1 MLVEL
6 AIQDLALIERATLT
20 FGPGLNVITGETG
33 AGKSLLIDALEL
45 LLGQRGRSGMVRAG
59 ASKARV
65 EGRFVMPREG
75 YGDLVVKWL
84 GEHLPETLEDFEEE
98 GGAELELILTRA
110 LGRDGRSRAHVN
122 HRPVTQR
129 MLRELASRLV
139 EIHGQNDHQKL
150 FDPGEQM
157 RLLDTFGEVGDT
169 LAGYRERRASW
180 LELAQKLDQFETGE
194 AERLHRLDLLR
205 FQAQELAQSDP
216 SPEEKDGLTSEREVL
231 RNAGDIGRELG
242 GTVQELVESD
252 GAALDVLR
260 RAERV
265 LADWSERI
273 TELGVP
279 AEALREAVA
288 HLEDAASG
296 LVSFV
301 DGVET
306 DPARLEAV
314 ESRLSEFEQL
324 ERKYRT
330 DVHGLAQRRSEIE
343 TELATLELDAEGVEA
358 LAAEVAAARESVA
371 ESARRLGRLR
381 RGLRARLKKAV
392 EKGLGDLGLERARF
406 DVSFKKRPEG
416 ARDLESDRRR
426 FGPSGCDE
434 LEFLLAANPGE
445 SPGPLRKVASGGE
458 MARTMLALRGAL
470 AVRQSTPTLIFDEVD
485 TGVGGRLGPR
495 VGAHLRGLA
504 EHHQVLCVT
513 HLPAIAAVAHQ
524 HLRVHKEV
532 EGERTRTHVAAIDGD
547 VRVQEIADMIAGGA
561 SADTAQAEARRLLED
576 RP

>member
-20 FGPGLNVITGETG
+20 FGHGLNVITGETG

-45 LLGQRGRSGMVRAG
+45 LLGQRGRSGLVRAG
-59 ASKARV
+59 APKARV

-75 YGDLVVKWL
+75 YGDLVADWL
-84 GEHLPETLEDFEEE
+84 GEHLPETLEDFEDEP
-98 GGAELELILTRA
+98 GDELELILTRA

-157 RLLDTFGEVGDT
+157 RLLDTFGELSDT
-169 LAGYRERRASW
+169 LAGYRERRATW
-180 LELAQKLDQFETGE
+180 LELAQSLDRFQTGE
-194 AERLHRLDLLR
+194 VERLQRLDLLR
-205 FQAQELAQSDP
+205 FQSRELAESGP
-216 SPEEKDGLTSEREVL
+216 SPEEKEGLVSEREVL
-231 RNAGDIGRELG
+231 RNAGDLGRELG
-242 GTVQELVESD
+242 GTVQEIVESD

-265 LADWSERI
+265 LSDWSERVA
-273 TELGVP
+273 ELGVP
-279 AEALREAVA
+279 AQAMREAVA

-306 DPARLEAV
+306 DPVRLEAV
-314 ESRLSEFEQL
+314 EARLSEFEQL

-330 DVHGLAQRRSEIE
+330 DIHGLAARRSEIDA
-343 TELATLELDAEGVEA
+343 ELATLELDSDGVEA
-358 LAAEVAAARESVA
+358 LVAEVQSARDALA
-371 ESARRLGRLR
+371 ESARRLGKSR
-381 RGLRARLKKAV
+381 RGLRTKLKKAV

-406 DVSFKKRPEG
+406 DVSFEARPDSG
-416 ARDLESDRRR
+416 GDLDSDRRR
-426 FGPSGCDE
+426 FGQYGCDE
-434 LEFLLAANPGE
+434 LEFQLAANPGE
-445 SPGPLRKVASGGE
+445 SPGPLHKVASGGE
-458 MARTMLALRGAL
+458 MARIMLALRGAL

-495 VGAHLRGLA
+495 VGSHLRGLA

-532 EGERTRTHVAAIDGD
+532 EGDRTRTHVAAIEDE

-561 SADTAQAEARRLLED
+561 AADTAQAEARRLLED